1 MESDLGR
8 HEEEEW
14 KCSPFVCVHFST
26 FINLSGQ
33 GACSHREP
41 VEAAAE
47 EPPLTGYTN
56 PRESEHLGYNPVAKE
71 ANVHAMMGGH
81 NETRQFDPDQPPEYD
96 EWPFE
101 IVEGDVVPTAHLW
114 PPHPTPIAAVAQGS
128 PVMLRQQFAMVQ
140 VGTPTKSPM
149 PPKCTISPN
158 TPRSGSCYRCHEEG
172 HWTINC
178 PKNGTCY
185 HCGMV
190 GHFVKDCPGVRTQK

>member
-1 MESDLGR
+1 M
-8 HEEEEW
+8 
-14 KCSPFVCVHFST
+14 
-26 FINLSGQ
+26 FILQGQ

-114 PPHPTPIAAVAQGS
+114 PAHPTPIAAVAQGS

-158 TPRSGSCYRCHEEG
+158 TPRSGSCYRCHEG
-172 HWTINC
+172 HWIMNC

-185 HCGMV
+185 HCGR
-190 GHFVKDCPGVRTQK
+190 HFVKDCPGVRTKK

>member
-1 MESDLGR
+1 M
-8 HEEEEW
+8 
-14 KCSPFVCVHFST
+14 
-26 FINLSGQ
+26 FILQGQ

-114 PPHPTPIAAVAQGS
+114 PAHPTPIAAVAQGS

-140 VGTPTKSPM
+140 VGTPTKLPM

-158 TPRSGSCYRCHEEG
+158 TPRSGSCYRCHEG
-172 HWTINC
+172 HWIMNC

-190 GHFVKDCPGVRTQK
+190 GHFVKDCPGARTEK